1 MAWPWHS
8 LAERSLATKMPRWI
22 TGSNRLHPP
31 HDSSKDDGDD
41 EDTAAGTMALMPV
54 LVTAREADAAA
65 AIPPSARL
73 ATLGELSCA
82 GGEVHGPEGCRGR
95 REIKNWA
102 GSEQRG
108 EGSEGWH

>member
-1 MAWPWHS
+1 
-8 LAERSLATKMPRWI
+8 MPRWI

-54 LVTAREADAAA
+54 LATAREADAAA

-82 GGEVHGPEGCRGR
+82 GGLGMSRADILLFIQASSPPSG
-95 REIKNWA
+95 
-102 GSEQRG
+102 
-108 EGSEGWH
+108 